1 MKKDIHPKY
10 DKAKVECSCGNKF
23 ETRSTENDIHV
34 DLCSECHPFYT
45 GTQKFI
51 DTAGRV
57 DKFKEKMQKAKEH
70 KENRKKKED
79 KPKLAE
85 KKDKENQ

>member
-10 DKAKVECSCGNKF
+10 NKNVKASCACGASF
-23 ETRSTENDIHV
+23 TTGSTEKELHTEI
-34 DLCSECHPFYT
+34 CFMCHPLYT

-57 DKFKEKMQKAKEH
+57 DRFKAKLAKTKAYKDKKLKVKNTK
-70 KENRKKKED
+70 KENK
-79 KPKLAE
+79 
-85 KKDKENQ
+85 